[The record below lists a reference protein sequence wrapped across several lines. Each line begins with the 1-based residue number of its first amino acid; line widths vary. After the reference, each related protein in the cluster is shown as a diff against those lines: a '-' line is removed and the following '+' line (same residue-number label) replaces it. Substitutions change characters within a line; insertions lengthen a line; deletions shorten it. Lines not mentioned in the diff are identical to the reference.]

1 MRIEPNEIYEPDSVQ
16 LSLIGKPQT
25 LARYRHEGRG
35 PNYIKLGKKILY
47 LGQDV
52 LTWLEEHQVNVNK
65 RNFYDHL

>member
-35 PNYIKLGKKILY
+35 PNYLKLGKKILY
-47 LGQDV
+47 RGQDIII
-52 LTWLEEHQVNVNK
+52 WINK
-65 RNFYDHL
+65 HEVRIR